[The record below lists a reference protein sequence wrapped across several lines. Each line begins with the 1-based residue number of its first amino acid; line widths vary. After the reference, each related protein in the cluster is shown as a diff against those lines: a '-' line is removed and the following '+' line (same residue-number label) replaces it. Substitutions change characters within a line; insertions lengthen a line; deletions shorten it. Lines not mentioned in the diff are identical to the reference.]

1 MYIIYRFML
10 NILIFPSGSGVAK
23 EIYDSLKYIRNIT
36 LFGGEGNDN
45 NFTNFLFNNAIFNIP
60 MLKDEE
66 LLINHL
72 NTIVKENKINYIF
85 PAYDIIHWFLSKH
98 RNRIDC
104 KVLVSDFETCDI
116 CISKTKTYNLLKD
129 IIDVPNFEKE
139 VDGVNYPCFIKPDDG
154 CGARDSYKVNN
165 SEELEFYKKKVK
177 NYTLCE
183 YLPSNEY
190 TIDCFTNK
198 EGKLIFCKGRERK
211 KTIAGMSVYTIESN
225 IDFTSYGEKIN
236 KILKFNGIWF
246 FQMKYDKND
255 KLKLLECAPR
265 IAGAMSLYRN
275 KGINFS
281 NLMIRQFE
289 GDLIEEILFNN
300 YTIECYKTYEN
311 KYRTNLNY
319 SSVFVDLD
327 DTIVI
332 KDQVNIELIR
342 LLYQELNKKK
352 NIFLITRNIDPL
364 KVLNNYKISESIFNE
379 IIIVP
384 KDKKKSEFIKKDS
397 IFIDDSFQE
406 RFDVYKSNN
415 IHVFNLDMVETLLN
429 TKY

>member
-1 MYIIYRFML
+1 
-10 NILIFPSGSGVAK
+10 
-23 EIYDSLKYIRNIT
+23 
-36 LFGGEGNDN
+36 
-45 NFTNFLFNNAIFNIP
+45 
-60 MLKDEE
+60 
-66 LLINHL
+66 
-72 NTIVKENKINYIF
+72 
-85 PAYDIIHWFLSKH
+85 
-98 RNRIDC
+98 
-104 KVLVSDFETCDI
+104 
-116 CISKTKTYNLLKD
+116 
-129 IIDVPNFEKE
+129 
-139 VDGVNYPCFIKPDDG
+139 
-154 CGARDSYKVNN
+154 
-165 SEELEFYKKKVK
+165 
-177 NYTLCE
+177 
-183 YLPSNEY
+183 
-190 TIDCFTNK
+190 
-198 EGKLIFCKGRERK
+198 
-211 KTIAGMSVYTIESN
+211 MSVYTIESN
-225 IDFTSYGEKIN
+225 IDFTPYGEKIN
-236 KILKFNGIWF
+236 KIMKFNGIWF

-289 GDLIEEILFNN
+289 GDLIEDILLNN

-327 DTIVI
+327 DTIII
-332 KDQVNIELIR
+332 KNQVNIEIIR

-352 NIFLITRNIDPL
+352 NIFLITRNTDPL

-379 IIIVP
+379 IIIIP
-384 KDKKKSEFIKKDS
+384 KDKKKSEFIKNNS